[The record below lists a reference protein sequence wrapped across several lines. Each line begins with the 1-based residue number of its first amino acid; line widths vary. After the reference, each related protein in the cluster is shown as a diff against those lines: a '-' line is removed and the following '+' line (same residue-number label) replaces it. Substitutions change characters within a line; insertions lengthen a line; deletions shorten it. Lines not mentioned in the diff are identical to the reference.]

1 MAADDLENPLGKK
14 RGKPPR
20 RLLPAPAL
28 PIIGGALALFAAVF
42 IWVNIAEYKNGGEPF
57 AVAPIKKIE
66 TAKIQGKSSPSMAE
80 QPAPKEGAKDTPPGA
95 RTVTIIDGKSG
106 ARQEIVIKNA
116 DPETA
121 AKNEAK
127 NEPKNSAINVDPRLV
142 DTSRH
147 GPIPKV
153 GEDGAKP
160 LDVYAS
166 PAAQN
171 ADRRVARIAVVVGG
185 LGISPATTND
195 AIAKLPESITLA
207 FAPYGND
214 LAKLAARARG
224 TGHEIMLQLPME
236 PFDYPDNDPGP
247 QTLLTTANREQNLD
261 RLHWMMSRIQGYVGV
276 TNYMGARFSATEK
289 AFTPVVS
296 DIGKRGLVY
305 LDDGSSPRSIAAQ
318 SAKATNAPFLK
329 ADLVV
334 DASPTWADIDSALA
348 KLEVIAASKG
358 FAIGTATALPIS
370 VERIARWAKAAESR
384 GIHIVPI
391 SAILPKA
398 KQS

>member
-1 MAADDLENPLGKK
+1 MAADNLENPLGQK
-14 RGKPPR
+14 RGKAQK

-28 PIIGGALALFAAVF
+28 PIVGGALALFATVF
-42 IWVNIAEYKNGGEPF
+42 IWVNVAGEKNGGEPF
-57 AVAPIKKIE
+57 AVAPIKQIE
-66 TAKIQGKSSPSMAE
+66 MPKSASKSAPSMAA
-80 QPAPKEGAKDTPPGA
+80 QSAPEESAKNTPPGA

-106 ARQEIVIKNA
+106 ARQEVVIKDA
-116 DPETA
+116 DPEA
-121 AKNEAK
+121 AKSETK
-127 NEPKNSAINVDPRLV
+127 SAAIKVDARLV
-142 DTSRH
+142 EISRH
-147 GPIPKV
+147 GPIPKL
-153 GEDGAKP
+153 GDDGAKP

-171 ADRRVARIAVVVGG
+171 VDRRVARIAVVVGG
-185 LGISPATTND
+185 LGISSATTNE

-224 TGHEIMLQLPME
+224 NGHEIMLQLPME

-247 QTLLTTANREQNLD
+247 QTLLASATREQNLD

-296 DIGKRGLVY
+296 DIGKRGLIY

-318 SAKATNAPFLK
+318 SAQATNAPFLK

-358 FAIGTATALPIS
+358 FAVGTATALPIS

-384 GIHIVPI
+384 GIHIVPV

>member
-1 MAADDLENPLGKK
+1 MAADDLENPLGQHLEKK
-14 RGKPPR
+14 RGKASK
-20 RLLPAPAL
+20 RLLPAAAL
-28 PIIGGALALFAAVF
+28 PIAGGALALFAAVF
-42 IWVNIAEYKNGGEPF
+42 IWVNVTAERSGGEPF
-57 AVAPIKKIE
+57 AIAPIQQGEASKPASKQPPSLAAQSTDNAK
-66 TAKIQGKSSPSMAE
+66 TA
-80 QPAPKEGAKDTPPGA
+80 PGA

-106 ARQEIVIKNA
+106 ARQEIVIRDA
-116 DPETA
+116 DPDTA
-121 AKNEAK
+121 AAATNNA
-127 NEPKNSAINVDPRLV
+127 AINVDARLV

-153 GEDGAKP
+153 GDDGAKP

-166 PAAQN
+166 AGARN

-185 LGISPATTND
+185 LGISPATTGD
-195 AIAKLPESITLA
+195 AIAKLPDSITLA

-214 LAKLAARARG
+214 LGKLAVRARD

-247 QTLLTTANREQNLD
+247 QTLLTSATREQNLD

-296 DIGKRGLVY
+296 DIGKRGLIY

-318 SAKATNAPFLK
+318 SAKDTNAPFLK

-358 FAIGTATALPIS
+358 VAVGTATALPIS
-370 VERIARWAKAAESR
+370 IERIARWAKAAASR
-384 GIHIVPI
+384 GIHIVPV
-391 SAILPKA
+391 SAILPKP

>member
-1 MAADDLENPLGKK
+1 MAADNLENPLGQK
-14 RGKPPR
+14 RGKAQK

-28 PIIGGALALFAAVF
+28 PIVGGALALFAAVF
-42 IWVNIAEYKNGGEPF
+42 IWVNVAGEKNGGEPF
-57 AVAPIKKIE
+57 AVAPIKQVE
-66 TAKIQGKSSPSMAE
+66 MPKSASKSAPSMVA
-80 QPAPKEGAKDTPPGA
+80 QSAPEESAKNTPPGA

-106 ARQEIVIKNA
+106 ARQEVVIKDA
-116 DPETA
+116 DPEA
-121 AKNEAK
+121 AKSETK
-127 NEPKNSAINVDPRLV
+127 SAAIKVDARLV
-142 DTSRH
+142 EISRH
-147 GPIPKV
+147 GPIPKL
-153 GEDGAKP
+153 GDDGAKP

-171 ADRRVARIAVVVGG
+171 VDRRVARIAVVVGG
-185 LGISPATTND
+185 LGISSATTNE

-224 TGHEIMLQLPME
+224 NGHEIMLQLPME

-247 QTLLTTANREQNLD
+247 QTLLASATREQNLD

-296 DIGKRGLVY
+296 DIGKRGLIY

-318 SAKATNAPFLK
+318 SAQATNTPFLK

-358 FAIGTATALPIS
+358 FAVGTATALPIS

-384 GIHIVPI
+384 GIHIVPV

>member
-1 MAADDLENPLGKK
+1 LAADDLENPLGQHPEKK
-14 RGKPPR
+14 RGKASK
-20 RLLPAPAL
+20 RLLPASAL
-28 PIIGGALALFAAVF
+28 PIIGGALALFAAAFV
-42 IWVNIAEYKNGGEPF
+42 WVNVAAERNGGEPF
-57 AVAPIKKIE
+57 AVAPIKQGE
-66 TAKIQGKSSPSMAE
+66 AAKPAAKSPPSVSAQSKDEAKGSPA
-80 QPAPKEGAKDTPPGA
+80 DT
-95 RTVTIIDGKSG
+95 RTITIIDGKSG
-106 ARQEIVIKNA
+106 ARQEIVIKDA
-116 DPETA
+116 DPAATA
-121 AKNEAK
+121 AAAK
-127 NEPKNSAINVDPRLV
+127 TAAIEVDARLV

-153 GEDGAKP
+153 GDDGAKP

-166 PAAQN
+166 ASARN
-171 ADRRVARIAVVVGG
+171 ADRRVARIAIVVGG
-185 LGISPATTND
+185 LGISPATTGD
-195 AIAKLPESITLA
+195 AIAKLPDSITLA

-214 LAKLAARARG
+214 LPKLAARARG

-247 QTLLTTANREQNLD
+247 QTLLASASREQNLD

-289 AFTPVVS
+289 AFTPVIS
-296 DIGKRGLVY
+296 DIGKRGLIY

-318 SAKATNAPFLK
+318 SAKDTNAPFLK

-370 VERIARWAKAAESR
+370 IERIARWARAAASR
-384 GIHIVPI
+384 GIHIVPV
-391 SAILPKA
+391 SAILPKS

>member
-1 MAADDLENPLGKK
+1 MAADDLENPLGQHLEKK
-14 RGKPPR
+14 RGKASK
-20 RLLPAPAL
+20 RLLPAAACRSL
-28 PIIGGALALFAAVF
+28 GGALGFLAGVSIGGSAP
-42 IWVNIAEYKNGGEPF
+42 AERRGGEPF
-57 AVAPIKKIE
+57 AIAPIQQGEASKPASKQPPSLAAQSTDNAK
-66 TAKIQGKSSPSMAE
+66 TA
-80 QPAPKEGAKDTPPGA
+80 PGA

-106 ARQEIVIKNA
+106 ARQEIVIRDA
-116 DPETA
+116 DPDTA
-121 AKNEAK
+121 AAATNNA
-127 NEPKNSAINVDPRLV
+127 AINVDARLV

-153 GEDGAKP
+153 GDDGAKP

-166 PAAQN
+166 AGARN

-185 LGISPATTND
+185 LGISPATTGD
-195 AIAKLPESITLA
+195 AIAKLPDSITLA

-214 LAKLAARARG
+214 LGKLAVRARD

-247 QTLLTTANREQNLD
+247 QTLLTSATREQNLD

-296 DIGKRGLVY
+296 DIGKRGLIY

-318 SAKATNAPFLK
+318 SAKDTNAPFLK

-334 DASPTWADIDSALA
+334 DASPTGADIAPALA
-348 KLEVIAASKG
+348 KLEVTAASKG
-358 FAIGTATALPIS
+358 VAVGTATALPIS
-370 VERIARWAKAAESR
+370 IERIARWAKAAASR
-384 GIHIVPI
+384 GIHIVPV
-391 SAILPKA
+391 SAILPKP

>member
-1 MAADDLENPLGKK
+1 
-14 RGKPPR
+14 
-20 RLLPAPAL
+20 
-28 PIIGGALALFAAVF
+28 
-42 IWVNIAEYKNGGEPF
+42 VNVAGEKNSGEPF
-57 AVAPIKKIE
+57 AVAPIQQVE
-66 TAKIQGKSSPSMAE
+66 TPKTASKSAPSLARSAPNDDAKII
-80 QPAPKEGAKDTPPGA
+80 PPGA

-106 ARQEIVIKNA
+106 ARQEIVIKDA
-116 DPETA
+116 EPA
-121 AKNEAK
+121 ATTTPVKQA
-127 NEPKNSAINVDPRLV
+127 AVAVDPRLV

-147 GPIPKV
+147 GPIPKI
-153 GEDGAKP
+153 GDDGAKP

-166 PAAQN
+166 ASARDV
-171 ADRRVARIAVVVGG
+171 DRRVARIAVVVGG
-185 LGISPATTND
+185 LGISPATTSD
-195 AIAKLPESITLA
+195 AIAKLPETITLA

-236 PFDYPDNDPGP
+236 PLDYPDNDPGP
-247 QTLLTTANREQNLD
+247 QTLLAAASREQNLD

-296 DIGKRGLVY
+296 DIGKRGLIY
-305 LDDGSSPRSIAAQ
+305 LDDGSAPRSIAAQ

-334 DASPTWADIDSALA
+334 DASPTWAEIDSALA

-370 VERIARWAKAAESR
+370 IERIARWAKAAESR
-384 GIHIVPI
+384 GIHVVPV

>member
-1 MAADDLENPLGKK
+1 MSLAADDLENPLGKQRSK
-14 RGKPPR
+14 AQK

-42 IWVNIAEYKNGGEPF
+42 IWVNVAGEKNGGEPF
-57 AVAPIKKIE
+57 AVAPIKQIE
-66 TAKIQGKSSPSMAE
+66 TPKTASKSAPSMAA
-80 QPAPKEGAKDTPPGA
+80 QSAPEEGAKNTPPGS

-106 ARQEIVIKNA
+106 ARQEIVIKDA
-116 DPETA
+116 DPEAVKSET
-121 AKNEAK
+121 K
-127 NEPKNSAINVDPRLV
+127 SDAIKVDARLV
-142 DTSRH
+142 EISRH

-153 GEDGAKP
+153 GDDGAKP

-166 PAAQN
+166 ASAKN
-171 ADRRVARIAVVVGG
+171 ADRRIARIAVVVGG
-185 LGISPATTND
+185 LGISPATTSE

-214 LAKLAARARG
+214 LARLAARARG

-247 QTLLTTANREQNLD
+247 QTLLSSASREQNLD

-296 DIGKRGLVY
+296 DIGKRGLIY

-318 SAKATNAPFLK
+318 SAQATNAPFLK

-358 FAIGTATALPIS
+358 FAVGTATALPIS
-370 VERIARWAKAAESR
+370 IERIARWAKAAESR
-384 GIHIVPI
+384 GIHIVPV

>member
-1 MAADDLENPLGKK
+1 LAADDLENPLGKK
-14 RGKPPR
+14 RGKAPK
-20 RLLPAPAL
+20 RLLPAAL
-28 PIIGGALALFAAVF
+28 PAVGGALALFAAVF
-42 IWVNIAEYKNGGEPF
+42 IWISIAGDKNGGEPF
-57 AVAPIKKIE
+57 AVAPIKQAE
-66 TAKIQGKSSPSMAE
+66 TSKTASKSAPSMAAQKDE
-80 QPAPKEGAKDTPPGA
+80 AKTTPPGS

-106 ARQEIVIKNA
+106 ARQEIIIKDAGPEAIAKETRNA
-116 DPETA
+116 
-121 AKNEAK
+121 
-127 NEPKNSAINVDPRLV
+127 AINVDPRLV

-153 GEDGAKP
+153 GNDGAKP

-166 PAAQN
+166 ASARN

-185 LGISPATTND
+185 LGISPATTSE
-195 AIAKLPESITLA
+195 AIAKLPETITLA

-214 LAKLAARARG
+214 LPKLAARARG

-247 QTLLTTANREQNLD
+247 QTLLANASREQNLD

-296 DIGKRGLVY
+296 DIGKRGLIY

-318 SAKATNAPFLK
+318 SAKATNAAFLK

-334 DASPTWADIDSALA
+334 DASPTWADIDAALA

-384 GIHIVPI
+384 GIHIVPV